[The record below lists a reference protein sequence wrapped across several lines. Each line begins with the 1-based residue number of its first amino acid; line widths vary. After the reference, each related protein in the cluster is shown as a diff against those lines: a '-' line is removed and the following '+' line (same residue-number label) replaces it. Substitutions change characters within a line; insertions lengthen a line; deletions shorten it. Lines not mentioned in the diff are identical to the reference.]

1 MNDLDNPFYLNL
13 ARYLFIKYV
22 LSLIIL
28 ILTLI
33 RIKSIVSSIVL
44 FLIVFFLPNFL
55 ILLYKRTQKIY
66 VLNELNIF
74 INSLQ
79 VYLLVDNSLYY
90 SLKNSLENLRYK
102 RFKVNLIKFI
112 EEYRIYNYN
121 IQMASKN
128 LLDKFNISEL
138 KTFIEILQDNKSI
151 ENMIELLN
159 GLKELLGDVVNRNLK
174 IYYIKDNMYIIL
186 FIISLLLITFVIVM
200 YPITNQIINNL
211 SIIFN

>member
-1 MNDLDNPFYLNL
+1 M
-13 ARYLFIKYV
+13 
-22 LSLIIL
+22 
-28 ILTLI
+28 
-33 RIKSIVSSIVL
+33 
-44 FLIVFFLPNFL
+44 
-55 ILLYKRTQKIY
+55 
-66 VLNELNIF
+66 LNELNIF

-159 GLKELLGDVVNRNLK
+159 GLKELLGDIVNRNLK

-186 FIISLLLITFVIVM
+186 FIISYFCYSYVPN
-200 YPITNQIINNL
+200 Y
-211 SIIFN
+211 

>member
-1 MNDLDNPFYLNL
+1 
-13 ARYLFIKYV
+13 
-22 LSLIIL
+22 
-28 ILTLI
+28 
-33 RIKSIVSSIVL
+33 
-44 FLIVFFLPNFL
+44 
-55 ILLYKRTQKIY
+55 
-66 VLNELNIF
+66 
-74 INSLQ
+74 
-79 VYLLVDNSLYY
+79 
-90 SLKNSLENLRYK
+90 
-102 RFKVNLIKFI
+102 
-112 EEYRIYNYN
+112 
-121 IQMASKN
+121 MASKN

>member
-1 MNDLDNPFYLNL
+1 M
-13 ARYLFIKYV
+13 
-22 LSLIIL
+22 
-28 ILTLI
+28 
-33 RIKSIVSSIVL
+33 
-44 FLIVFFLPNFL
+44 
-55 ILLYKRTQKIY
+55 
-66 VLNELNIF
+66 LNELNIF

-159 GLKELLGDVVNRNLK
+159 GLKELLGDIVNRNLK

-200 YPITNQIINNL
+200 YPITNQIIKNL

>member
-1 MNDLDNPFYLNL
+1 M
-13 ARYLFIKYV
+13 
-22 LSLIIL
+22 
-28 ILTLI
+28 
-33 RIKSIVSSIVL
+33 
-44 FLIVFFLPNFL
+44 
-55 ILLYKRTQKIY
+55 
-66 VLNELNIF
+66 LNELNIF

-159 GLKELLGDVVNRNLK
+159 GLKELLGDIVNRNLK

>member
-1 MNDLDNPFYLNL
+1 M
-13 ARYLFIKYV
+13 
-22 LSLIIL
+22 
-28 ILTLI
+28 
-33 RIKSIVSSIVL
+33 
-44 FLIVFFLPNFL
+44 
-55 ILLYKRTQKIY
+55 
-66 VLNELNIF
+66 LNELNIF

>member
-1 MNDLDNPFYLNL
+1 
-13 ARYLFIKYV
+13 
-22 LSLIIL
+22 
-28 ILTLI
+28 
-33 RIKSIVSSIVL
+33 
-44 FLIVFFLPNFL
+44 
-55 ILLYKRTQKIY
+55 
-66 VLNELNIF
+66 
-74 INSLQ
+74 
-79 VYLLVDNSLYY
+79 
-90 SLKNSLENLRYK
+90 
-102 RFKVNLIKFI
+102 
-112 EEYRIYNYN
+112 
-121 IQMASKN
+121 MASKN

-159 GLKELLGDVVNRNLK
+159 GLKELLGDIVNRNLK